1 MNAETAIS
9 GRAVAKLSSGAPVVG
24 IVPSTIE
31 EVFRLGE
38 LIAQSGLA
46 PNGIKTPQAITVV
59 LLKGLEIGMPPMA
72 AMECF
77 GVINGKACIYGDG
90 IPALLWS
97 RGFDI
102 EETEAAGEGEARKAT
117 CAVTRPNGKKVTRS
131 FSVKQAM
138 EAQLWGKNVWKQY
151 PDRMLAMRARAFAA
165 RDAASDVLKGIPL
178 FEEQADITIG
188 RDEYS
193 EVKIAPKKMP
203 AELPDIPDEPD
214 NKPDTSAN
222 GAAAK
227 AQQPLASEASTQ
239 PDKRP
244 TKSDREFM
252 DALDAVY
259 ATAND
264 IDALNEHMTANDLEI
279 EERGLEQA
287 CAEIYR
293 RHMGRIYEQK

>member
-1 MNAETAIS
+1 VPLDAETAIS

-77 GVINGKACIYGDG
+77 GVINGKACLYGDG

-102 EETEAAGEGEARKAT
+102 EETEAAGEGEARKST
-117 CAVTRPNGKKVTRS
+117 CTVTRPNGKKVTRS
-131 FSVKQAM
+131 FSVEQAQV
-138 EAQLWGKNVWKQY
+138 AGLWGKAGPWKQY

-178 FEEQADITIG
+178 FEEQADVTLN

-193 EVKIAPKKMP
+193 NVESKPKK
-203 AELPDIPDEPD
+203 ALADLPDIPDEPSSPD
-214 NKPDTSAN
+214 PENAKPALANSAER
-222 GAAAK
+222 K
-227 AQQPLASEASTQ
+227 
-239 PDKRP
+239 P
-244 TKSDREFM
+244 TRTDQEFM
-252 DALDAVY
+252 DALDSAY
-259 ATAND
+259 ATASD
-264 IDALNEHMTANDLEI
+264 LDTLNEHLAANELEI
-279 EERGLEQA
+279 EDRGLEQA

-293 RHMGRIYEQK
+293 RHMARIYEAA